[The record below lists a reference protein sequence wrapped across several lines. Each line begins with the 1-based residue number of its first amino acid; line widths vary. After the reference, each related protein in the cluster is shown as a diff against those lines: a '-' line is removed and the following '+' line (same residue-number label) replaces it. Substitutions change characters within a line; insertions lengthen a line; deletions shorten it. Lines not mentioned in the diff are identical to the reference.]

1 MMKFT
6 WLIYFFI
13 DFLFLSFSISFVV
26 FKHSPITFFSVFS
39 KTIFLLFARCAAKRE
54 TDKKNK
60 EKKYRKK
67 STETLSSRLDWKHE
81 VEHGTAVCRKPNIWY
96 QINEKCFAA
105 RFQKRYSKV
114 WPTTRLSTVQVELSQ
129 RKWKSFFLLLSN

>member
-1 MMKFT
+1 MVD
-6 WLIYFFI
+6 LFFHWFSFSLFLYLFCSFQAFANNFF
-13 DFLFLSFSISFVV
+13 FLFSQKQYFC
-26 FKHSPITFFSVFS
+26 
-39 KTIFLLFARCAAKRE
+39 FLLVVRRRGRRI
-54 TDKKNK
+54 KKNK